1 MSSLADVLR
10 DLTVSTTGQ
19 LSSTFLRIP
28 CMYELDSNS
37 NSELVSYVSGDAT
50 NYDQFG
56 VMPARYA

>member
-10 DLTVSTTGQ
+10 DLTVPTTGQ

-28 CMYELDSNS
+28 CMYELASDS
-37 NSELVSYVSGDAT
+37 NSELVRFVRGDAT

-56 VMPARYA
+56 VMPDRYA

>member
-10 DLTVSTTGQ
+10 DLTVPTTGQ
-19 LSSTFLRIP
+19 LSSAFLQIP
-28 CMYELDSNS
+28 CMYELDSDS
-37 NSELVSYVSGDAT
+37 KSELVRFVRGDAT